1 MQLLPLRLV
10 TGATPERVAEADLR
24 NHPLEASALHAA
36 GGGAPEIL
44 VDDLNLRPAEHRQ
57 AIAHGVLQ
65 SAALT
70 VVQNLMRR
78 GLAHVEQR
86 FALQM
91 VRTDLLRDHHRPPS
105 TGPSRPRTRD
115 PGSVAPSDWSGGRVP
130 PLATRAKLAPPFR
143 GLRRIDRSGAASRS
157 SPAVAV

>member
-1 MQLLPLRLV
+1 MSCCQSLLLRAKDFA
-10 TGATPERVAEADLR
+10 GANGADLAEADLR

-86 FALQM
+86 LAL
-91 VRTDLLRDHHRPPS
+91 
-105 TGPSRPRTRD
+105 
-115 PGSVAPSDWSGGRVP
+115 
-130 PLATRAKLAPPFR
+130 
-143 GLRRIDRSGAASRS
+143 
-157 SPAVAV
+157 